1 MQTNVTILGCGS
13 SVGVPVIAC
22 KCEVC
27 SCSEPKNRRTRS
39 SLLIKSPSGENLVID
54 FGADM
59 KMQFLRENIT
69 NLSAAILTHDHAD
82 HVNGID
88 DLKIFSFINKHPLD
102 IYSDKKTIN
111 SIASRFPYMF
121 DSLDPNDGWGTK
133 RISSKEIFFDSTSRI
148 CDIDISFFRQNHGLI
163 DSLGIRINNFVYSND
178 VIAFPKASEK
188 YLENIDI
195 WLLDCIQYQNTKAHS
210 GLEEVLKWNEIFKPK
225 KIYLTNMSHRIDY
238 NNIKKDLPKNIEPAY
253 DGMNFPI

>member
-1 MQTNVTILGCGS
+1 MQINVTILGCGS

-22 KCEVC
+22 DCEVC
-27 SCSEPKNRRTRS
+27 SCIEPKNRRTRS
-39 SLLIKSPSGENLVID
+39 SLLIKSSSGKNLVID

-59 KMQFLRENIT
+59 KTQFLRENIIK
-69 NLSAAILTHDHAD
+69 LSAAILTHDHAD

-88 DLKIFSFINKHPLD
+88 DLKIFSFINKKPLE
-102 IYSDKKTIN
+102 IYSDKKTID
-111 SIASRFPYMF
+111 SIANRFSYMF
-121 DSLDPNDGWGTK
+121 NSVDPNDHWGVK
-133 RISSKEIFFDSTSRI
+133 RVCGKEILLNSTIRI
-148 CDIDISFFRQNHGLI
+148 CDMDISFFRQNHGLI

-178 VIAFPKASEK
+178 VIAFPKESEK
-188 YLENIDI
+188 FLENIDI
-195 WLLDCIQYQNTKAHS
+195 WLLDCLQYQNTKAHS

-253 DGMNFPI
+253 DGMNFSI